1 MRFRR
6 LIAVAV
12 AAVALG
18 WLPAPGADGVDV
30 AAAHACGRGYTHA
43 VLPTG
48 HRCLRRGQYCAIRL
62 AAAYR
67 RYGFVCKG
75 DPARLR
81 GFVLPP
87 IKPAARPA

>member
-18 WLPAPGADGVDV
+18 WAPAPVADPVDV
-30 AAAHACGRGYTHA
+30 AAAHSCGRGSTHA

-48 HRCLRRGQYCAIRL
+48 HTCLRRGQYCAIRL
-62 AAAYR
+62 ATAYR

-87 IKPAARPA
+87 IKPASRPA

>member
-12 AAVALG
+12 AAAVLG
-18 WLPAPGADGVDV
+18 RAPAPVADSRIDV
-30 AAAHACGRGYTHA
+30 AAAHSCGRGYTHA

-48 HRCLRRGQYCAIRL
+48 HKCLRRGQYCALRF

-67 RYGFVCKG
+67 RTGS
-75 DPARLR
+75 PARATPR
-81 GFVLPP
+81 GCG
-87 IKPAARPA
+87 ASCCRRSSR